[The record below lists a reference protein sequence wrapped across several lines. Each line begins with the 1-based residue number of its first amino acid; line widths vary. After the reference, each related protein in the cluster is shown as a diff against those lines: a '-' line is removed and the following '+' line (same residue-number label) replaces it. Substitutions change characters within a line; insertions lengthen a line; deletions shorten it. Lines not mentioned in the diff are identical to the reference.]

1 MHEIRIP
8 KSAIRNRVLP
18 TRFNYSRDLALKRQV
33 AKRYAR
39 NAKLAK
45 VTARSSRLRTSV
57 ANTDRAPIA
66 GHLLQQYHRRV
77 DLFGRRSRIIDDLLR
92 RLSTLCPQG
101 DAFFT
106 LFVFYYF
113 ADLCHIVYCTAE
125 TRRRRVFTETFSP
138 SLRLCGFKFSTAG
151 KAFPRISK
159 AIVPDRRSSP
169 S

>member
-1 MHEIRIP
+1 MHKIRIP
-8 KSAIRNRVLP
+8 KSAIPNRELP
-18 TRFNYSRDLALKRQV
+18 ARFNDSRDLALKRQV

-77 DLFGRRSRIIDDLLR
+77 DLGLLMIFFAAFRRSAHRATRSLR
-92 RLSTLCPQG
+92 FS
-101 DAFFT
+101 FFT
-106 LFVFYYF
+106 TLLIF
-113 ADLCHIVYCTAE
+113 AISFRFLVPCFWFLVLE
-125 TRRRRVFTETFSP
+125 PNLEPGTRNSK
-138 SLRLCGFKFSTAG
+138 LIAG